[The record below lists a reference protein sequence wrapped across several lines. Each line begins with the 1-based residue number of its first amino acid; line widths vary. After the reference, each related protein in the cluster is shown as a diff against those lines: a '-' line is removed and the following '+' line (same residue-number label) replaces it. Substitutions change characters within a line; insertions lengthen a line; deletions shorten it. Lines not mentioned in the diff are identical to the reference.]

1 MSYLECSLSICHL
14 FLFFFFRNPLTRI
27 PSTTLSHPTE
37 LYIRNIISNVE
48 TLSPCFPFWLSRRT
62 YPACFYRS
70 TGNSSCSCNVS
81 LPLARFRIRIANETS
96 NYHQRL
102 PRSSPPSYTFSLS
115 LSLSLPFRSHAFSSF
130 LTFAISSRKQHR
142 QVAAVSLYLTFDG
155 NESNYLLRA
164 SLSSLSLPFR
174 IPFFKQREVAKIS
187 YANCN

>member
-115 LSLSLPFRSHAFSSF
+115 LSLSVP
-130 LTFAISSRKQHR
+130 
-142 QVAAVSLYLTFDG
+142 
-155 NESNYLLRA
+155 
-164 SLSSLSLPFR
+164 SLSLSRLFLFSDICNQQPETTSAGSSSFPLPDVRWKR
-174 IPFFKQREVAKIS
+174 IKLPLASFPVISFPSLSHSFF
-187 YANCN
+187 